1 MITFRGVSVSVPGY
15 GRPGPKE
22 ILTGVDLVLTE
33 RRIGV
38 IGGNGSGKSTLLRL
52 INGLVLP
59 TTGQVEVD
67 GRDTRTAGDRVRRR
81 VGFIF
86 TDPLSQLVLATPADD
101 IELSLRSRIR
111 DRRARR
117 AAAVELLTAHGLAD
131 LADQSI
137 YDLSGGERQLAALV
151 SVLAV
156 EPDILVADE
165 PTTLLD
171 LRNRDLLRTEFAALP
186 QQVIFATHDLEFA
199 LDAERLLLIEHGRV
213 VADGRPADVVATYR
227 ETMRS

>member
-1 MITFRGVSVSVPGY
+1 M
-15 GRPGPKE
+15 
-22 ILTGVDLVLTE
+22 
-33 RRIGV
+33 
-38 IGGNGSGKSTLLRL
+38 
-52 INGLVLP
+52 
-59 TTGQVEVD
+59 
-67 GRDTRTAGDRVRRR
+67 
-81 VGFIF
+81 
-86 TDPLSQLVLATPADD
+86 
-101 IELSLRSRIR
+101 
-111 DRRARR
+111 
-117 AAAVELLTAHGLAD
+117 
-131 LADQSI
+131 
-137 YDLSGGERQLAALV
+137 